1 MSHPPTPTLAAIGR
15 LFTAVTIALL
25 AAAAL
30 ILTLASPARP
40 ALAYPV
46 TPDGNAGDWVMAP
59 PPSPNL
65 GHIGRNLAG
74 QGEYVWRDAAGDESA
89 AFASPDPGVDLLEF
103 RLTADRDNLYFT
115 AVLSNVTIASGQNA
129 PQIQIAIDTD
139 QQPGSG
145 GAYLE
150 SGNTVSVT
158 ANAYWEYLLATPFGS
173 GGSQMLVYSGGSFTS
188 PSAAGAAILNPAA
201 NTIEAAVP
209 WAALGQSGPP
219 ATPLRFTVG
228 LCRAETDN
236 SCRSAGAAPRI
247 LDAITNYGDPGL
259 SANTTAETGD
269 NVLDYPFDLF
279 FEPDGDVYPPL
290 RFSELYY
297 DAVGADSDN
306 EWLEIYNAAPISLS
320 LDGVKLGDEETPDGS
335 EGMVQLPNGY
345 TIQPGEALIVA
356 QTTGNITTSGFL
368 WLYGFLPDFEINNSN
383 GSVPD
388 TSPYANWGTN
398 NVALGNGGDQAL
410 LLDAASTI
418 LDVVIYE
425 SATWPGVS
433 SPVTAPTGS
442 SIERAPASQD
452 SNDVATDFIIQPS
465 SGTPGLAL
473 LPPTNLA
480 PPRHAITASR
490 NSVVSA
496 QVGDQLDAATVTSRT
511 FVLHGGQS
519 GLITAT
525 HTAVND
531 NLIITPNRP
540 FFQGESVFAI
550 VTNGPRN
557 AAGQQVAAPAQWQFT
572 AGVLAPRCADPSFD
586 SAASA
591 NLLNTGESSAAWG
604 DYDNDGDLDIL
615 LTGRDSS
622 NTPRAL
628 IYQNQAGVFITD
640 TVASANLTGLSGDSA
655 AWGDYDNDGDL
666 DILLTGRDGGGA
678 PRARLYRNQNG
689 VFIFDTAAS
698 ANLTGVD
705 SGRAVWGDYNNDGNL
720 DILLTGSDSGGTPR
734 AQVYQNQSNIFTL
747 VSAAS
752 ANLTGLDN
760 SSAAWGDY
768 DNDGDLDIL
777 LTGLDSSGAPRALL
791 YENQAGLFITDTAAS
806 ANLTGVSESSA
817 AWGDYDNDGD
827 LDILLAGS
835 DNGGA
840 PRALIYENR
849 GGLFITATAASANL
863 TGVNMGAAAWG
874 DYDND
879 NDLDIL
885 LTGLDSGA
893 NPTARL
899 YRNNDCLPDL
909 VVSKTAAPEPA
920 VAGMPLTYTIN
931 VTNAGTLTATG
942 VTISDTLPPSLTLR
956 FMDQTDD
963 ADDALGFG
971 GGVHQN
977 TQWVD
982 PRPGVPGEER
992 LELSDPALYPNGV
1005 FTSRVMDGGNVGAW
1019 TALEWLPRRPYWKPL
1034 PDNGAAEYGYDFG
1047 NVNMGGN
1054 RLLLHLD
1061 ETAGATSFADS
1072 SGLGN
1077 NGVCPAA
1084 PGENCPTAGSGGRFN
1099 TALSFDG
1106 ALSQTVVISE
1116 TYDPARYAIELWV
1129 NPAVVTDTAFILRT
1143 DAISGTAVNY
1153 SALLGIQDGR
1163 FVHLVNDGQLKMI
1176 TSTTPVVAGNWY
1188 HLVGTAESGGD
1199 IKLFVNGVEEARLN
1213 GIGQLWAGGDQY
1225 RLGSAYGS
1233 SATYFTGVLDEAAVY
1248 SRTLS
1253 AGEALDHYLRGA
1265 LRLSFQAR
1273 SCDDPACAGDSFAP
1287 TLYSEQGNSGLAP
1300 AGAALTGIPDNR
1312 YFQYRAFFASD
1323 NPAWSPQ
1330 LRAVSALPGHRQV
1343 LASQGSCQ
1351 AQAQVFTC
1359 TTAALP
1365 PGGFLTVTAYANV
1378 DPAALGVITNSV
1390 TVSAANETSPGNN
1403 SAFVTT
1409 TIRSETRLNVAK
1421 EDEAYGGSDPVNPG
1435 SVLTYTLAVHND
1447 GPSAAWSVVVT
1458 DQLPIT
1464 VTGVIT
1470 PTGWNCAYAGNGV
1483 TCTTPSLAPGPYA
1496 NIVITGAAP
1505 ASTGFITNTG
1515 WITASGSLVYASSRL
1530 SGTERTLI
1538 TPLADLAIA
1547 KSGLPD
1553 PVDPGGALTYTV
1565 VVTNSGPM
1573 TATGVVVTDTI
1584 NPAGYASAPGW
1595 SCAPA
1600 AGQTLVCALAGD
1612 LPPGASASFQITT
1625 TAPLTGIVM
1634 NRAEVRSDLYDPDET
1649 NNVAYAHV
1657 GVRPVADLHLV
1668 KMGQPDQA
1676 PVGAPLTYTLAV
1688 SNSGY
1693 VDAGALRSTVTVT
1706 NNQTINVPWGGRAAP
1721 YPAPLYVGGMPGVIR
1736 NLTVTLSSLNHTY
1749 PADLNLLLVGPDG
1762 RNAIL
1767 MAGAGGGVDV
1777 NSTLTLNDSGQM
1789 MPVNGTLTNT
1799 TVYRPTNYGLPGDLP
1814 PGAPPGPYGGSLST
1828 FYGRSPNGVWRL
1840 YVYDSFPSD
1849 GGALAGWRLQIT
1861 TVTTDT
1867 VTVSDTLPA
1876 GVSNVSVAL
1885 PPGWQQTGSNP
1896 LTFVADTLPVGTTE
1910 QFTIT
1915 VNAPLTSGVITNTA
1929 AISSTTADF
1938 WPGSNRDAVT
1948 TTILP
1953 GTSYLY
1959 LPVVLNNYAT
1969 APDLVVENIVATSNS
1984 ITVTIRNQGA
1994 ATIEALVENEFWVD
2008 LYVAPNPAPTQ
2019 VNQVWP
2025 NLSSQGAVWGVTVS
2039 GLPLPPGGVITLTTG
2054 GPYYAANLSQ
2064 ITWPLSPGTPIY
2076 VQVDSAHAQTTYG
2089 GILEN
2094 HEITGGAYNNISG
2107 PVLVTAAAGNG
2118 PPAAPAASAA
2128 SRRYLPPRPQN
2139 WR

>member
-1 MSHPPTPTLAAIGR
+1 MSHPPPPTLAAIGR

-30 ILTLASPARP
+30 ILTLAPPARP
-40 ALAYPV
+40 TLAYPV
-46 TPDGNAGDWVMAP
+46 TPDGSASDWVMAP
-59 PPSPNL
+59 PPWPNL

-115 AVLSNVTIASGQNA
+115 AVLSNVTTASGQNA

-173 GGSQMLVYSGGSFTS
+173 GGSQILVYSGGSFTS

-335 EGMVQLPNGY
+335 EGMVQLPDGY

-356 QTTGNITTSGFL
+356 QTTGDILTSGFL
-368 WLYGFLPDFEINNSN
+368 WLYGFLPDFEINNSD

-398 NVALGNGGDQAL
+398 NVALANGGDQAL

-425 SATWPGVS
+425 SAAWPGVS

-473 LPPTNLA
+473 LPPTNLV
-480 PPRHAITASR
+480 PLRHAITASR

-496 QVGDQLDAATVTSRT
+496 QVGGQLDAATVTSRT

-525 HTAVND
+525 HSAVND

-666 DILLTGRDGGGA
+666 DILLTGSDSGGA
-678 PRARLYRNQNG
+678 PRALLYRNQNG
-689 VFIFDTAAS
+689 VFVFDTAAS

-705 SGRAVWGDYNNDGNL
+705 SGRAVWGDYNNDGSL
-720 DILLTGSDSGGTPR
+720 DILLTGSDSGGAPR
-734 AQVYQNQSNIFTL
+734 TQVYQNQSNIFTL
-747 VSAAS
+747 DSAAS

-777 LTGLDSSGAPRALL
+777 LTGSDNGGAPRALLYENRAGLFITATAASANLTGVNLGDAAWGDYDNDGDLDILLTGSDSGGAPRALL

-840 PRALIYENR
+840 PRALLYENR

-942 VTISDTLPPSLTLR
+942 VTISDTLP
-956 FMDQTDD
+956 
-963 ADDALGFG
+963 
-971 GGVHQN
+971 
-977 TQWVD
+977 
-982 PRPGVPGEER
+982 
-992 LELSDPALYPNGV
+992 
-1005 FTSRVMDGGNVGAW
+1005 
-1019 TALEWLPRRPYWKPL
+1019 
-1034 PDNGAAEYGYDFG
+1034 
-1047 NVNMGGN
+1047 
-1054 RLLLHLD
+1054 
-1061 ETAGATSFADS
+1061 
-1072 SGLGN
+1072 
-1077 NGVCPAA
+1077 
-1084 PGENCPTAGSGGRFN
+1084 
-1099 TALSFDG
+1099 
-1106 ALSQTVVISE
+1106 
-1116 TYDPARYAIELWV
+1116 
-1129 NPAVVTDTAFILRT
+1129 
-1143 DAISGTAVNY
+1143 
-1153 SALLGIQDGR
+1153 
-1163 FVHLVNDGQLKMI
+1163 
-1176 TSTTPVVAGNWY
+1176 
-1188 HLVGTAESGGD
+1188 
-1199 IKLFVNGVEEARLN
+1199 
-1213 GIGQLWAGGDQY
+1213 
-1225 RLGSAYGS
+1225 
-1233 SATYFTGVLDEAAVY
+1233 
-1248 SRTLS
+1248 
-1253 AGEALDHYLRGA
+1253 
-1265 LRLSFQAR
+1265 
-1273 SCDDPACAGDSFAP
+1273 
-1287 TLYSEQGNSGLAP
+1287 
-1300 AGAALTGIPDNR
+1300 
-1312 YFQYRAFFASD
+1312 
-1323 NPAWSPQ
+1323 
-1330 LRAVSALPGHRQV
+1330 
-1343 LASQGSCQ
+1343 
-1351 AQAQVFTC
+1351 
-1359 TTAALP
+1359 
-1365 PGGFLTVTAYANV
+1365 
-1378 DPAALGVITNSV
+1378 
-1390 TVSAANETSPGNN
+1390 
-1403 SAFVTT
+1403 
-1409 TIRSETRLNVAK
+1409 
-1421 EDEAYGGSDPVNPG
+1421 
-1435 SVLTYTLAVHND
+1435 
-1447 GPSAAWSVVVT
+1447 
-1458 DQLPIT
+1458 
-1464 VTGVIT
+1464 
-1470 PTGWNCAYAGNGV
+1470 
-1483 TCTTPSLAPGPYA
+1483 
-1496 NIVITGAAP
+1496 
-1505 ASTGFITNTG
+1505 
-1515 WITASGSLVYASSRL
+1515 
-1530 SGTERTLI
+1530 
-1538 TPLADLAIA
+1538 
-1547 KSGLPD
+1547 
-1553 PVDPGGALTYTV
+1553 
-1565 VVTNSGPM
+1565 
-1573 TATGVVVTDTI
+1573 
-1584 NPAGYASAPGW
+1584 
-1595 SCAPA
+1595 
-1600 AGQTLVCALAGD
+1600 
-1612 LPPGASASFQITT
+1612 
-1625 TAPLTGIVM
+1625 
-1634 NRAEVRSDLYDPDET
+1634 
-1649 NNVAYAHV
+1649 
-1657 GVRPVADLHLV
+1657 
-1668 KMGQPDQA
+1668 
-1676 PVGAPLTYTLAV
+1676 
-1688 SNSGY
+1688 
-1693 VDAGALRSTVTVT
+1693 
-1706 NNQTINVPWGGRAAP
+1706 
-1721 YPAPLYVGGMPGVIR
+1721 
-1736 NLTVTLSSLNHTY
+1736 
-1749 PADLNLLLVGPDG
+1749 
-1762 RNAIL
+1762 
-1767 MAGAGGGVDV
+1767 
-1777 NSTLTLNDSGQM
+1777 
-1789 MPVNGTLTNT
+1789 
-1799 TVYRPTNYGLPGDLP
+1799 
-1814 PGAPPGPYGGSLST
+1814 
-1828 FYGRSPNGVWRL
+1828 
-1840 YVYDSFPSD
+1840 
-1849 GGALAGWRLQIT
+1849 
-1861 TVTTDT
+1861 
-1867 VTVSDTLPA
+1867 A
-1876 GVSNVSVAL
+1876 GVSNVSVTL

-1896 LTFVADTLPVGTTE
+1896 LTFVADTLPVGMTE

-1938 WPGSNRDAVT
+1938 WPGSNTDAVT

-1953 GTSYLY
+1953 GASYLY
-1959 LPVVLNNYAT
+1959 LPVALNNYAT
-1969 APDLVVENIVATSNS
+1969 APDLAVENIVAAGNS

-1994 ATIEALVENEFWVD
+1994 AAIEALAANEFWVD
-2008 LYVAPNPAPTQ
+2008 LYVAPNPAPTR
-2019 VNQVWP
+2019 VNQIWP

-2054 GPYYAANLSQ
+2054 GPYYVANLSQ

-2094 HEITGGAYNNISG
+2094 HEITGGTYNNISG
-2107 PVLVTAAAGNG
+2107 PVPVTAA
-2118 PPAAPAASAA
+2118 AASAA
-2128 SRRYLPPRPQN
+2128 SRRYLPPKPQN